1 MVRHVSRRCG
11 VEDLYEVARFVSL
24 VPLSAAKLLLREAR
38 DCHAPALQHWQC
50 GRIRPAQWTSIT
62 SSPPPSGG
70 QSCHPSL
77 GIDRSGDRTAN
88 LMQPCLNQT
97 NMVWVGISETI
108 ELEHFMAGHRCCH
121 SGHRLLQRF
130 KYCHRKWPPGRAFRN
145 TAICKQNL
153 YAEHP
158 FRASCSALG
167 ANATSLEFRWKTDM
181 YHRVKD
187 NDVRNVVLRMA
198 AERPTM
204 VILGGGVA
212 HFTKYSDYPRGL
224 NSLVPTD
231 FDVPQHWIDDYLNAT
246 SLLFELFGPAR
257 RNNLPS
263 NV

>member
-1 MVRHVSRRCG
+1 MDG
-11 VEDLYEVARFVSL
+11 VNNIVV
-24 VPLSAAKLLLREAR
+24 
-38 DCHAPALQHWQC
+38 
-50 GRIRPAQWTSIT
+50 
-62 SSPPPSGG
+62 PPPSGG

-77 GIDRSGDRTAN
+77 GIDRSGKDRAAN

-108 ELEHFMAGHRCCH
+108 ELLEHFMAGHRCCH

-181 YHRVKD
+181 YHRAKD

-212 HFTKYSDYPRGL
+212 QPMS
-224 NSLVPTD
+224 
-231 FDVPQHWIDDYLNAT
+231 
-246 SLLFELFGPAR
+246 GP
-257 RNNLPS
+257 
-263 NV
+263 